1 MSDGPIVA
9 HREVDTVDV
18 AQPCTRWFVVV
29 ISHPFEKGGTQ
40 PNLTGADQRQKRP
53 VVFLEG
59 TSVDSNAIVRRMR
72 AFCAAKSANG
82 KPQLVYY
89 SVGANGF

>member
-18 AQPCTRWFVVV
+18 AQPCTHWFVMV
-29 ISHPFEKGGTQ
+29 IIGHPFDEGGTQ
-40 PNLTGADQRQKRP
+40 PNPTGADQRQKRP

-59 TSVDSNAIVRRMR
+59 TSVDSNAIV
-72 AFCAAKSANG
+72 
-82 KPQLVYY
+82 
-89 SVGANGF
+89 